1 MPKTPIQER
10 LRSPIALAVAFGL
23 LLVALL
29 IGAMAMAQPA
39 AAQTPMGE
47 SPMGTRGTRVGGH
60 AGVVVPVVTFSDA
73 ATTTV
78 DENFVVGFPV
88 GVGVGRAGGRWTF
101 DLELVP
107 LVDPNPQ
114 SVELLVHPGLIY
126 AAAPRLALGV
136 RAAFEVDGDVYGF
149 TPLAAYS
156 LATTSGLTVFA
167 ELDLPVR
174 FATDGDGGTVSSVA
188 VVPHIG
194 ISF

>member
-1 MPKTPIQER
+1 MSKTPLSER
-10 LRSPIALAVAFGL
+10 LRSPVALAVAFGL

-29 IGAMAMAQPA
+29 ITAMAMAAPV
-39 AAQTPMGE
+39 AAQD

-78 DENFVVGFPV
+78 GENFVVGFPV
-88 GVGVGRAGGRWTF
+88 GIGVGRAGGRWTF

-107 LVDPNPQ
+107 LVDPDPQ
-114 SVELLVHPGLIY
+114 SVELLVHPGLVY
-126 AAAPRLALGV
+126 AAAPRLAVGV

-149 TPLAAYS
+149 TPLAAY
-156 LATTSGLTVFA
+156 ALTDAGGVSVFA

-174 FATDGDGGTVSSVA
+174 FATDGDGGTVSSIA
-188 VVPHIG
+188 IVPHLG